1 MKIYF
6 DNAATTAVCKEAAS
20 AVLDAMENTY
30 GNPSS
35 LHLMGMEAENIV
47 KSARSEI
54 AGKLGVSAECIYFTS
69 GGTESNNTAIFG
81 ACLKTNLKGRRII
94 TSKAEH
100 PAVLEPFKVLAE
112 KGFDV
117 QYINLLPGGTIDL
130 AHLESLLTE
139 DTVFVSIMGINN
151 ETGSIMPLDEA
162 VRLIRKKSPNALIH
176 SDMVQAFC
184 KAPMADV
191 DMASVSS
198 HKVHGPKGVGAL
210 YIRKGVNINPLMFGG
225 SQEKHFRSGTENVPG
240 IAGFGA
246 AVKKA
251 DIKKDNEHTAM
262 LKSALIDAISDIP
275 DIQINGENTSSHVLN
290 ISFRGVRSE
299 VFLHTLE
306 SNGIMVSS
314 GSACSSNKPSPSHV
328 LTAMGVDAKAIDSA
342 IRFSFSV
349 YNTIDEINFCAD
361 VIKRELP
368 VLRRIMR

>member
-6 DNAATTAVCKEAAS
+6 DNAATTAACSEAA
-20 AVLDAMENTY
+20 DAALAAMTNHY

-47 KSARSEI
+47 KSARTEI
-54 AGKLGVSAECIYFTS
+54 ANKLGVPAECIYFTS

-81 ACLKTNLKGRRII
+81 ACLKTNLKGNRII
-94 TSKAEH
+94 TTKAEH
-100 PAVLEPFKVLAE
+100 PAVLEPFKVLAG

-117 QYINLLPGGTIDL
+117 QYINLLPSGIIDL
-130 AHLESLLTE
+130 SHLEELLTP

-151 ETGSIMPLDEA
+151 ETGCIMPVSDA
-162 VRLIRKKSPNALIH
+162 ATLIRKKSPNALIH

-184 KAPMADV
+184 KVPMADV

-198 HKVHGPKGVGAL
+198 HKIHGPKGIGAL
-210 YIRKGVNINPLMFGG
+210 YIKKGVNINPLMFGG
-225 SQEKHFRSGTENVPG
+225 GQEKAFRSGTENVPG

-251 DIKKDNEHTAM
+251 DMQKDNEHTTM
-262 LKSALIDAISDIP
+262 LKTALINAISDIP

-290 ISFRGVRSE
+290 VSFKGVRSE

-328 LTAMGVDAKAIDSA
+328 LTAMGVDHKAIDSA

-349 YNTIDEINFCAD
+349 YNTIDEINFCAEI
-361 VIKRELP
+361 IKKELP
-368 VLRRIMR
+368 ILRRIMR

>member
-6 DNAATTAVCKEAAS
+6 DNAATTFVCKEAAD
-20 AVLDAMENTY
+20 AVLSAMTDTY

-35 LHLMGMEAENIV
+35 LHLMGMDAENIV
-47 KSARSEI
+47 KNSRGEI
-54 AGKLGVSAECIYFTS
+54 SKKLDVPAECIYFTS

-81 ACLKTNLKGRRII
+81 ACLKTNLKGNRII
-94 TSKAEH
+94 TTKAEH
-100 PAVLEPFKVLAE
+100 PAVLEPFKVLAG

-117 QYINLLPGGTIDL
+117 QYVNLLPSGTIDL
-130 AHLESLLTE
+130 SHLESLLTP

-151 ETGSIMPLDEA
+151 ETGCIMPMTDA
-162 VRLIRKKSPNALIH
+162 VSLIRKKSPNALIH
-176 SDMVQAFC
+176 SDIVQAFC
-184 KAPMADV
+184 KVSMANV
-191 DMASVSS
+191 DLASVSS

-210 YIRKGVNINPLMFGG
+210 YIKKGVHINPLMFGG
-225 SQEKHFRSGTENVPG
+225 GQEKAFRSGTENVPG

-251 DIKKDNEHTAM
+251 DMAKDNEHTAM
-262 LKSALIDAISDIP
+262 LKSALINAVSDIP
-275 DIQINGENTSSHVLN
+275 DIRINGEDTSSHVLN
-290 ISFRGVRSE
+290 VSFKGVRSE

-328 LTAMGVDAKAIDSA
+328 LTAMGVDSKSIDSA

-349 YNTIDEINFCAD
+349 YNTIDEINYCAD

-368 VLRRIMR
+368 ILRRIMR

>member
-1 MKIYF
+1 MNIYF

-20 AVLDAMENTY
+20 AVLDAMTNTY

-54 AGKLGVSAECIYFTS
+54 AGKLGVPAECVYFTS

-117 QYINLLPGGTIDL
+117 QYINLLPGGAIDIS
-130 AHLESLLTE
+130 HLEKLLTE

-184 KAPMADV
+184 KVPMADV
-191 DMASVSS
+191 DLASVSS

-210 YIRKGVNINPLMFGG
+210 YIKKGVNINPLMFGG
-225 SQEKHFRSGTENVPG
+225 GQEKHFRSGTENVPG
-240 IAGFGA
+240 IAGFGV

-290 ISFRGVRSE
+290 ISFKDVRSE

-328 LTAMGVDAKAIDSA
+328 LTAMGVDAKSIDSA

-361 VIKRELP
+361 VIKNQLP
-368 VLRRIMR
+368 ILRRIMR

>member
-6 DNAATTAVCKEAAS
+6 DNAATTAVCEEAAT
-20 AVLDAMENTY
+20 AVLSAMTDAY

-35 LHLMGMEAENIV
+35 LHLMGMDAENIV
-47 KSARSEI
+47 KEARGEI
-54 AGKLGVSAECIYFTS
+54 SKKLSVPAECIYFTS

-81 ACLKTNLKGRRII
+81 ACLKTNLKGNRII
-94 TSKAEH
+94 TTKAEH
-100 PAVLEPFKVLAE
+100 PAVLEPFKVLKE

-117 QYINLLPGGTIDL
+117 QYVNLLRDGIIDL
-130 AHLESLLTE
+130 DHLESLLTP

-151 ETGSIMPLDEA
+151 ETGCIMPVSDA
-162 VRLIRKKSPNALIH
+162 VTLIRKKSPNALIH

-184 KAPMADV
+184 KVPMADV
-191 DMASVSS
+191 DLASVSS

-210 YIRKGVNINPLMFGG
+210 YIKKGVHINPLMFGG
-225 SQEKHFRSGTENVPG
+225 GQEKAFRSGTENVPG

-246 AVKKA
+246 AVKRA
-251 DIKKDNEHTAM
+251 DMTKDNEHTAM
-262 LKSALIDAISDIP
+262 LKTALINAISDIP
-275 DIQINGENTSSHVLN
+275 DIQINGEGTSSHVLN
-290 ISFRGVRSE
+290 VSFKGVRSE

-314 GSACSSNKPSPSHV
+314 GSACSSNKPNPSHV
-328 LTAMGVDAKAIDSA
+328 LTAMGVDPKAIDSA

-349 YNTIDEINFCAD
+349 YNTIDEIHFCAD
-361 VIKRELP
+361 VINRELP